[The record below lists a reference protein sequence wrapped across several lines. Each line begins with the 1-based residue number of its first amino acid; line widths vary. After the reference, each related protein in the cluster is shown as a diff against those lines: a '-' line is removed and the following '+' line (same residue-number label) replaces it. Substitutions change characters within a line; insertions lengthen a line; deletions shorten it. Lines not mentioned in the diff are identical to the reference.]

1 MKKPSPLA
9 VVLAA
14 VALFGVGVGIVAVA
28 RGGGG
33 SAPGPVVAT
42 ASTLTPPAAG
52 RLRRDFFGIVA
63 EDAFAHPGPYRDAT
77 LNQLARMGVG
87 IVRQTFDWSAIQTA
101 PGRYDFTAYDSFVGA
116 LAARHMTV
124 LPVLLNPPRFLS
136 SAPAVGAQ
144 PGTYPPRHYADLG
157 TFAAVLVRRYGP
169 HGSFWRANPELPK
182 VPIRAWQVWN
192 EPSLPAYWPTGP
204 NPGQYTQLLAA
215 TASAI
220 RKADPKAEIVTAG
233 LPNSRLGIPFD
244 TFVEGMYKAGAK
256 ADFDTLAIHPY
267 ARDADGVTGAVEDA
281 HRIMNLN
288 GDGGAR
294 IWVTELGWADKG
306 PRSSFTVGP
315 ARQARLI
322 STVLSQLV
330 ALRYQAHLRGI
341 VYFGWRDGAPYAPA
355 FKDFWGLHTGLLDL
369 SGRPKP
375 ALSAF
380 ARSVGTLRR
389 HG

>member
-1 MKKPSPLA
+1 VRRPPPLA

-14 VALFGVGVGIVAVA
+14 LALFGIGVGIVAVVE
-28 RGGGG
+28 GGGG

-52 RLRRDFFGIVA
+52 RLRRDFFGMVA

-77 LNQLARMGVG
+77 LNQLARLGVG
-87 IVRQTFDWSAIQTA
+87 IVRQTFDWSAIEPA
-101 PGRYDFTAYDSFVGA
+101 PGRYDFTAYDSFVGS
-116 LAARHMTV
+116 LAIRHMTV

-144 PGTYPPRHYADLG
+144 PGTYPPRNYADLG
-157 TFAAVLVRRYGP
+157 TFAAVLARRYGP
-169 HGSFWRANPELPK
+169 NGSFWRANPELPK

-204 NPGQYTQLLAA
+204 SPGQYTQLLAA

-220 RKADPKAEIVTAG
+220 RRVDPKAEIVTAG
-233 LPNSRLGIPFD
+233 MPNSRLGIPFD
-244 TFVEGMYKAGAK
+244 TFLEGMYKAGAR

-281 HRIMNLN
+281 RRIMNLN
-288 GDGGAR
+288 GDGAAR

-315 ARQARLI
+315 QRQARLI
-322 STVLSQLV
+322 SSVLSQLV

-341 VYFGWRDGAPYAPA
+341 VYFGWRDGAPYAPT

-369 SGRPKP
+369 SGQPKP

-380 ARSVGTLRR
+380 SRSVATLRR
-389 HG
+389 QG